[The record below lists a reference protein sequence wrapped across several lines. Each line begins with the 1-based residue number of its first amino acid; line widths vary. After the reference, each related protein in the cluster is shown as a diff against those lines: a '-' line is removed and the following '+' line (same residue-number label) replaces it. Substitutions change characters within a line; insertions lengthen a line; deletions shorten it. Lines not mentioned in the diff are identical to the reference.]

1 MARQALDEREEKL
14 VEGSVEGSPNIRLIR
29 EEEE

>member
-1 MARQALDEREEKL
+1 MRGMARQALDEREEKL
-14 VEGSVEGSPNIRLIR
+14 VEGSPNIRLIR